1 MTAQARRS
9 LATLAPWRFF
19 SPNTRAPVTSALL
32 THHPLARFLES
43 TPVVDSDAPD
53 IAAFVDARLRGLDPI
68 AAAEAVF
75 LFVRDEVRHSWDIRG
90 RRVTCVASEVLR
102 HREGLCYAKSHLA
115 AALLRRAGVPAGIC
129 YQRLTLDDADASAG
143 HVVHGL
149 NTVFIAP
156 LGRWIRFDAR
166 GNRPGVDAR
175 FSLTDEALAFPIRP
189 EFGELDY
196 LRNEPDAHPLIVA
209 SLTAHDD
216 ALALMAGALPSEL
229 PLP

>member
-1 MTAQARRS
+1 M
-9 LATLAPWRFF
+9 
-19 SPNTRAPVTSALL
+19 TSALL

-53 IAAFVDARLRGLDPI
+53 IAAFV
-68 AAAEAVF
+68 
-75 LFVRDEVRHSWDIRG
+75 
-90 RRVTCVASEVLR
+90 
-102 HREGLCYAKSHLA
+102 
-115 AALLRRAGVPAGIC
+115 
-129 YQRLTLDDADASAG
+129 
-143 HVVHGL
+143 
-149 NTVFIAP
+149 
-156 LGRWIRFDAR
+156 DAR

>member
-1 MTAQARRS
+1 MTDALHTAHPIERY
-9 LATLAPWRFF
+9 LAATAVID
-19 SPNTRAPVTSALL
+19 A
-32 THHPLARFLES
+32 
-43 TPVVDSDAPD
+43 DAPD
-53 IAAFVDARLRGLDPI
+53 IAAFVDARLRGLDPV
-68 AAAEAVF
+68 ALAEAVF
-75 LFVRDEVRHSWDIRG
+75 VFVRDEVRHSWDAQG

-115 AALLRRAGVPAGIC
+115 AALLRRAGVPAGVC
-129 YQRLTLDDADASAG
+129 YQRLTLRDDDASAG
-143 HVVHGL
+143 HVVHAL
-149 NTVFIAP
+149 NTVYLSP

-209 SLTAHDD
+209 SLTAHND